1 MLADLALHPGA
12 GAATYTTELA
22 WREFY
27 ADVLWRSPES
37 AREYLDPEFARMEYD
52 RPGTASRLGAMGS
65 PAIPSSTRACASY
78 GPRAGCTTGSG

>member
-27 ADVLWRSPES
+27 ADVLWRSPGS
-37 AREYLDPEFARMEYD
+37 AREYLNPEFARMEYD
-52 RPGTASRLGAMGS
+52 RPGIRFTA
-65 PAIPSSTRACASY
+65 
-78 GPRAGCTTGSG
+78 